1 MMVRA
6 WAVFDPIINGL
17 REERYFDE
25 DVARMMVFMF
35 AEGARVVEIE
45 YDDATGL
52 TIWSQY

>member
-1 MMVRA
+1 MVRA